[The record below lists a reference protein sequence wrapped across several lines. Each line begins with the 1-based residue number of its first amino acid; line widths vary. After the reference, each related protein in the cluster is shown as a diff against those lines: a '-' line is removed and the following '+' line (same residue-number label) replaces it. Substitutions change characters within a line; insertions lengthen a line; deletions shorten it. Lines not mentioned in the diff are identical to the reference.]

1 MFCLCTRCCLNT
13 SRATTHL
20 ILITALRNRC
30 PPLCKLG
37 SRATQRLNNL
47 SEVAHLIRSRSKGYN
62 VRGRR
67 TLSVYCQGILELVEA
82 ANPVNFTSLFYRWR
96 NGDQKD
102 PARGPTSHCWLVV
115 NLGWDLSVLFSFTTQ
130 SKHWEIAAP
139 DHGKGH
145 PHLKAMGVGF
155 FFNCQMHF
163 LFCHVLIHSE
173 PPGLWSSHIMVMT
186 SNFQDKFITFL

>member
-1 MFCLCTRCCLNT
+1 MLLERRTENSFKTSIGYPLYARQHVRYQFVILTTGDGLTDIFSAKQQNKRTNIKLFCLCTRCCLNT

-82 ANPVNFTSLFYRWR
+82 ANPVNFTSLFYR
-96 NGDQKD
+96 
-102 PARGPTSHCWLVV
+102 
-115 NLGWDLSVLFSFTTQ
+115 
-130 SKHWEIAAP
+130 
-139 DHGKGH
+139 
-145 PHLKAMGVGF
+145 
-155 FFNCQMHF
+155 
-163 LFCHVLIHSE
+163 
-173 PPGLWSSHIMVMT
+173 
-186 SNFQDKFITFL
+186 